1 MVTTMAKIKYNNAQL
16 ISGVRDQ
23 VSGTLNFL
31 TMSKRGT
38 ISMSKESET
47 CKRPNQYNNKKK

>member
-1 MVTTMAKIKYNNAQL
+1 MAKIKYNNAQL